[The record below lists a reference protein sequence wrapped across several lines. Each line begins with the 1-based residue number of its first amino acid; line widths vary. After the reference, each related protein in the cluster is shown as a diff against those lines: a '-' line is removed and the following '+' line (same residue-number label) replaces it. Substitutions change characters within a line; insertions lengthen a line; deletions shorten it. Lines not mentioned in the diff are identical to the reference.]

1 MSRLFSWNDL
11 KTAPS
16 DNSFP
21 KYLPFIS
28 VFVYAGIFVP
38 LIGPLL
44 IIFLPSVLFINASL
58 NGLSGAAKVFFGSY
72 FLLLLVALLLQ
83 IHVPAIGIFALGTAG
98 LLMSQMARVN
108 SSVEK
113 TVMYPAL
120 FMVGV
125 IGLNFIYDAAAL
137 SSHPWEI
144 VKNYIAASV
153 AEGVEF
159 YSKMPLKAE
168 DIELIKTNQKAITE
182 GFVRIFPSLVVISS
196 LLAVWVNFLLGR
208 NILVR
213 LGVLYPKLVTLARW
227 RSPEKVIWIFIIAGA
242 LLFLPY
248 QGIVSVSLNVF
259 LVMCFVYLLQGLAI
273 ISFLFQNK
281 NVPAFF
287 RYLFYFLIAVQQF
300 LMIPIIALG
309 LFDIWIDFR
318 KVFQK
323 NQTAD

>member
-1 MSRLFSWNDL
+1 MSRLFPRSDL
-11 KTAPS
+11 KTSPS
-16 DNSFP
+16 DNVFP
-21 KYLPFIS
+21 KFLPVIF
-28 VFVYAGIFVP
+28 VFVVAGIFVP

-44 IIFLPSVLFINASL
+44 IILLPSVLLINASL
-58 NGLSGAAKVFFGSY
+58 NGLSGTAKVFFGSF

-83 IHVPAIGIFALGTAG
+83 IHVPAIAIFVLGFAG
-98 LLMSQMARVN
+98 LLMFQMARGN
-108 SSVEK
+108 ASIEK
-113 TVMYPAL
+113 TMTYPAL
-120 FMVGV
+120 FIVGM
-125 IGLNFIYDAAAL
+125 ICLNFIYNAVVL

-153 AEGVEF
+153 AEGVGF

-168 DIELIKTNQKAITE
+168 DIELIRTNQKAITE

-196 LLAVWVNFLLGR
+196 LLTVWANFLLGR

-213 LGVLYPKLVTLARW
+213 FGVLYPRFVTLALW
-227 RSPEKVIWIFIIAGA
+227 RSPEKIIWIFIISGA
-242 LLFLPY
+242 LLFLPH
-248 QGIVSVSLNVF
+248 QGIFSISLNVF
-259 LVMCFVYLLQGLAI
+259 LIMCFIYLLQGLAI
-273 ISFLFQNK
+273 ISLLFHSK
-281 NVPAFF
+281 NIPASF

>member
-1 MSRLFSWNDL
+1 MSKLFSWKDL
-11 KTAPS
+11 KTSSS
-16 DNSFP
+16 DHSFP
-21 KYLPFIS
+21 KYLPVIAAF
-28 VFVYAGIFVP
+28 VFAGIFVP
-38 LIGPLL
+38 LMGPLL

-58 NGLSGAAKVFFGSY
+58 NGLSGAAKVFFGSF
-72 FLLLLVALLLQ
+72 FLLLLAALLLQ
-83 IHVPAIGIFALGTAG
+83 IQVPAIPIFALGTAG
-98 LLMSQMARVN
+98 LFMFEMARGN
-108 SSVEK
+108 ASIEK

-120 FMVGV
+120 FIVAV
-125 IGLNFIYDAAAL
+125 IGLTFIYDAVAI

-159 YSKMPLKAE
+159 YSKISLKAE

-196 LLAVWVNFLLGR
+196 LLAVWANFLLGR
-208 NILVR
+208 NILDR
-213 LGVLYPKLVTLARW
+213 FGILYPRLVSLARW
-227 RSPEKVIWIFIIAGA
+227 RSPEKIIWMFIFSGA
-242 LLFLPY
+242 LLFLPSE
-248 QGIVSVSLNVF
+248 GIVFISLNVF
-259 LVMCFVYLLQGLAI
+259 LVICFIYFLQGLAI

-309 LFDIWIDFR
+309 IFDIWIDFR